1 MAGGENGWASEA
13 ACGVPR
19 DETVFAFA
27 VNNQR
32 GVPSIAE
39 GLRLFPPDGWVASEF
54 THGNV
59 EMFMKRPILILLW
72 ASVALT
78 SCQTAHRA
86 AVSTFR
92 VIDAPHEYL
101 RRKLEVDNGDTDRR
115 TTRTTTTSAETNV
128 PPANTTY
135 SQPFP
140 EQQAPPPER
149 QVVAAPPP
157 PPPQREVVV
166 ERTRQPEATPTPP
179 PRVTSRSTTTTTSR
193 ETDTTT
199 PRNAVADK
207 GGLLYAKPV
216 PGKPG
221 YVFSPYDKNGGYVD
235 VTGFA
240 PGSKVKDPYSGKIF
254 LVP

>member
-1 MAGGENGWASEA
+1 
-13 ACGVPR
+13 
-19 DETVFAFA
+19 
-27 VNNQR
+27 
-32 GVPSIAE
+32 
-39 GLRLFPPDGWVASEF
+39 
-54 THGNV
+54 
-59 EMFMKRPILILLW
+59 MKRPILFVVF
-72 ASVALT
+72 AAVGLT

-92 VIDAPHEYL
+92 VIDAPHEYI
-101 RRKLEVDNGDTDRR
+101 RRKLDVDNDDANRR
-115 TTRTTTTSAETNV
+115 TRTTTTTTTAETNA
-128 PPANTTY
+128 PPANATY
-135 SQPFP
+135 PQPFQ

-149 QVVAAPPP
+149 QVVTTPPP
-157 PPPQREVVV
+157 PPPPREVVV
-166 ERTRQPEATPTPP
+166 ERTRAPEATPP
-179 PRVTSRSTTTTTSR
+179 PRVTSRTTPTTA
-193 ETDTTT
+193 EPTT
-199 PRNAVADK
+199 PRNAVPDK

>member
-1 MAGGENGWASEA
+1 
-13 ACGVPR
+13 
-19 DETVFAFA
+19 
-27 VNNQR
+27 
-32 GVPSIAE
+32 
-39 GLRLFPPDGWVASEF
+39 
-54 THGNV
+54 
-59 EMFMKRPILILLW
+59 MKRPILALLFATF
-72 ASVALT
+72 AST

-101 RRKLEVDNGDTDRR
+101 RRKLEVENGDTDRR
-115 TTRTTTTSAETNV
+115 TTTTTTTTRTAEANV
-128 PPANTTY
+128 PPANATY
-135 SQPFP
+135 QQPFQ

-149 QVVAAPPP
+149 QIVTAPPP

-166 ERTRQPEATPTPP
+166 ERTRQPEATPTPL
-179 PRVTSRSTTTTTSR
+179 PRVTSRSTTATTSR
-193 ETDTTT
+193 ETNTTT
-199 PRNAVADK
+199 SRNAVADK